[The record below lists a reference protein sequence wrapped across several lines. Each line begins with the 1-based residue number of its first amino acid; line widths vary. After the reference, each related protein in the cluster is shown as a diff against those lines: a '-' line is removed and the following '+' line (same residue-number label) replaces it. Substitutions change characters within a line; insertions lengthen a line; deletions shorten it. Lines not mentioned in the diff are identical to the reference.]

1 VEPGADNVTDPPIPI
16 DVAEFLRDQIQT
28 YEQLEIVVR
37 IGRDP
42 AAEHLISFLIEDLK
56 MDSRAG
62 AAIVDQ
68 LSGAGLLMIIRD
80 TAGDRVRCQ
89 GSAATPVAR
98 LAEVYESDRI
108 GLMSQMTQNALER
121 VRTSALRTFS
131 SAFVLGRKRDG

>member
-1 VEPGADNVTDPPIPI
+1 MTESRIPLG
-16 DVAEFLRDQIQT
+16 VAEFLRDQIQT

-42 AAEHLISFLIEDLK
+42 AAEHVISSLINDLK

-68 LSGAGLLMIIRD
+68 LSGAGLLTIIHD
-80 TAGDRVRCQ
+80 AAGDRVRCQ
-89 GSAATPVAR
+89 GSAATPIAR
-98 LAEVYESDRI
+98 LAEIYESDRI
-108 GLMSQMTQNALER
+108 ELMSQMTQNALER